1 MNIVDDLRKD
11 VSIDLEVPQALA
23 LFLSPR
29 DLSQRIETTFRPF
42 VLGVQPSRGG
52 VRLSGDSLAVSLAEK
67 GIRRVESMAS
77 QGEPLNWQTVEA
89 ALNEIVGHALRYEFP
104 FRLEGVPQAIQPLN
118 LGQLA
123 FMNELLSGTRPLVF
137 GVGPTGTGKSH
148 LALAASLNFLARGV
162 AKHLIL
168 TRPSPLA
175 EGESMTPS
183 KRADATDEGQLTPLE
198 DELEGVMGRAQAENL
213 EKAGRV
219 MVLPLGRL
227 RGRTFTE
234 SILLIDDAQ
243 NLTVGQMRMALTRLG
258 RGSRAIV
265 LGDPTHTDLPSL
277 AMSGLAHI
285 LPLIEGSAFASIH
298 RFEPTEIVRNP
309 LVAELEKLYAQ
320 EDGSGRAFS
329 AA

>member
-123 FMNELLSGTRPLVF
+123 FMNELLS
-137 GVGPTGTGKSH
+137 PT
-148 LALAASLNFLARGV
+148 
-162 AKHLIL
+162 
-168 TRPSPLA
+168 
-175 EGESMTPS
+175 
-183 KRADATDEGQLTPLE
+183 
-198 DELEGVMGRAQAENL
+198 NL
-213 EKAGRV
+213 E
-219 MVLPLGRL
+219 
-227 RGRTFTE
+227 
-234 SILLIDDAQ
+234 
-243 NLTVGQMRMALTRLG
+243 
-258 RGSRAIV
+258 
-265 LGDPTHTDLPSL
+265 
-277 AMSGLAHI
+277 
-285 LPLIEGSAFASIH
+285 
-298 RFEPTEIVRNP
+298 
-309 LVAELEKLYAQ
+309 
-320 EDGSGRAFS
+320 
-329 AA
+329 